1 MSEEQVVLTEVADNG
16 VARLTINRPER
27 RNAMSGAVVAELTK
41 QFGALSDDDDVTVIV
56 LTGAGD
62 RAFCAGGDLMDQQM
76 GGGAL
81 QMHFDRGGFAEMLL
95 AMNRCAKPIIAR
107 VNGHALGGGFGLA
120 LNTDIVVASADATF
134 GTPEIKVGLFPMMI
148 MAVIARNIG
157 RKKAMELM
165 LTGSRISAADAVDA
179 GVANYAV
186 PANELDQK
194 VDELA
199 ERVAGFSPAIL
210 KLGRQ
215 AFYKTQ
221 DMGFE
226 EALRHLHNE
235 LTINTLAEDAAEGI
249 MAFIGKRDPEWKG
262 K

>member
-1 MSEEQVVLTEVADNG
+1 MSEEVLTEIDG
-16 VARLTINRPER
+16 KIARVTINRPDR
-27 RNAMSGAVVAELTK
+27 RNALSNKVVRLLTEQINEL
-41 QFGALSDDDDVTVIV
+41 SENDDVTVIV

-62 RAFCAGGDLMDQQM
+62 KAFCAGGDLMDQQM
-76 GGGAL
+76 GDGAL
-81 QMHFDRGGFAEMLL
+81 AMHEERGAFAEMLL
-95 AMNRCAKPIIAR
+95 TMNKCAKPIIAR

-120 LNTDIVVASADATF
+120 LNCDIAVGSENATF

-157 RKKAMELM
+157 RKRTMELM
-165 LTGSRISAADAVDA
+165 LTGSRLSAEEAEEE
-179 GVANYAV
+179 GVVNYAV
-186 PANELDQK
+186 SADELDKK

-199 ERVAGFSPAIL
+199 ERIAGFSPAIL
-210 KLGRQ
+210 RLGRR

-221 DMGFE
+221 DMSFE
-226 EALRHLHNE
+226 EALRSLHNE
-235 LTINTLAEDAAEGI
+235 LTINTLTEDAAEGI